1 MLKYWIWLSTREG
14 VSNVQALSL
23 LSRLGSAAAIY
34 QADEG
39 ALKDADGRPVPA
51 SLLDKSLTG
60 AEIILQQCYQKNIH
74 VMTIQDAQYPARLRV
89 ISDPP
94 IVLYYKGVFPAIDT
108 SPVIAMVGTRK
119 ASAYGLMQAKRLGY
133 QVAKSGGIVVSGGA
147 DGIDT
152 MCLTG
157 ALSADR
163 PVIAVLGCGVDVV
176 YPAGNRVLFEDIAAH
191 GCLLSEYPPQTP
203 ALGSH
208 FPVRNRI
215 ISALSLGVVVVEA
228 PKRSG
233 ALITANRALEQGR
246 DVFTVPG
253 NVGTATCEGNI
264 QLLREGAIVVEDG
277 WDIMKE
283 YVHLY
288 PELVSHQPKT
298 IPMQLT
304 PEQRESAVKSTDK
317 LPPRPKKTQKKETSP
332 ASTDTKVIDK
342 SENRAYIDVQEIL
355 GALSPDE
362 KAAIGQLTSGEKHID
377 QIIAATQLPA
387 ARITSALT
395 LLQIKGYVRALPG
408 KRFSLAEK
416 QS

>member
-23 LSRLGSAAAIY
+23 LSRFGSAVDIY
-34 QADEG
+34 QADKD
-39 ALKDADGRPVPA
+39 ALREADGRSVPA

-60 AEIILQQCYQKNIH
+60 SEIILQQCYQKNIH
-74 VMTIQDAQYPARLRV
+74 VMTIQDAQYPARLRA

-108 SPVIAMVGTRK
+108 SPVLAMVGTRK

-147 DGIDT
+147 EGIDT

-157 ALSADR
+157 ALTADR
-163 PVIAVLGCGVDVV
+163 PVIAVLGGGVDVV
-176 YPAGNRVLFEDIAAH
+176 YPASNRTLFEDIAAH
-191 GCLLSEYPPQTP
+191 GCLISEYPPQTA

-208 FPVRNRI
+208 FPVRNRF

-233 ALITANRALEQGR
+233 ALITANLALEQGR
-246 DVFTVPG
+246 DVFTIPG

-288 PELVSHQPKT
+288 PELVSHQPKA

-304 PEQRESAVKSTDK
+304 PEQRKKAVKPSGATS
-317 LPPRPKKTQKKETSP
+317 PRAKKTEKKASSP
-332 ASTDTKVIDK
+332 APCDTKVIDK

-362 KAAIGQLTSGEKHID
+362 RAAISQLTNGEKHID
-377 QIIAATQLPA
+377 QIIAASQLPA

-395 LLQIKGYVRALPG
+395 LLQIKGYVRSLPG

-416 QS
+416 Q

>member
-14 VSNVQALSL
+14 VSNVQALAL
-23 LSRLGSAAAIY
+23 LSRFGSAEAVY
-34 QADEG
+34 QAEEEELNDTG
-39 ALKDADGRPVPA
+39 FSSLPP

-74 VMTIQDAQYPARLRV
+74 IMTIQDAAYPGRLRA

-94 IVLYYKGVFPAIDT
+94 VVLYYRGVFPAVDT

-119 ASAYGLMQAKRLGY
+119 ASAYGMLQAKRLGY
-133 QVAKSGGIVVSGGA
+133 QIAKCGGIVVSGGA

-157 ALSADR
+157 ALSANR

-176 YPAGNRVLFEDIAAH
+176 YPAGNRTLFEDISYH
-191 GCLLSEYPPQTP
+191 GCLVSEYPPATP
-203 ALGSH
+203 ATGSH

-246 DVFTVPG
+246 DVFTIPG
-253 NVGTATCEGNI
+253 NVGTASCEGNI

-277 WDIMKE
+277 WDVMKE

-288 PELVSHQPKT
+288 PELVSNQPSSM
-298 IPMQLT
+298 PMQLT
-304 PEQRESAVKSTDK
+304 PAQQKRAASPREK
-317 LPPRPKKTQKKETSP
+317 LPPKTRKSEIKAQP
-332 ASTDTKVIDK
+332 GASSDTKVIDK
-342 SENRAYIDVQEIL
+342 QENRAYIDVQEIL
-355 GALSPDE
+355 DALSPDE
-362 KAAIGQLTSGEKHID
+362 KAAVQLLQDGERHID
-377 QIIAATQLPA
+377 QLIAASGLPA
-387 ARITSALT
+387 ARVSSALT
-395 LLQIKGYVRALPG
+395 LLQIKGYVKALPG
-408 KRFSLAEK
+408 RRFRLAEK
-416 QS
+416 E

>member
-1 MLKYWIWLSTREG
+1 MLRYWIWLSTREG
-14 VSNVQALSL
+14 VSNTQALSL
-23 LSRLGSAAAIY
+23 LSRFGSAEAVY
-34 QADEG
+34 LADEE
-39 ALKDADGRPVPA
+39 ALKDPDDRAVPA
-51 SLLDKSLTG
+51 SLLDKTLTG
-60 AEIILQQCYQKNIH
+60 AEVILQQCYQKNIH
-74 VMTIQDAQYPARLRV
+74 IMTIQDAAYPGRLRT

-94 IVLYYKGVFPAIDT
+94 VVLYYKGVFPAVDT
-108 SPVIAMVGTRK
+108 APVIGMVGTRK
-119 ASAYGLMQAKRLGY
+119 ASAYGLLQAKRLGY
-133 QVAKSGGIVVSGGA
+133 QVAKCGGIVVSGGA

-157 ALSADR
+157 ALSANR

-176 YPAGNRVLFEDIAAH
+176 YPAGNRTLFEDIAFH

-203 ALGSH
+203 ATGSH

-246 DVFTVPG
+246 DVFTIPG

-283 YVHLY
+283 YVHLF
-288 PELVSHQPKT
+288 PELVSHEPSPM
-298 IPMQLT
+298 PMQLT
-304 PEQRESAVKSTDK
+304 PAQRQKAVKPSENLT
-317 LPPRPKKTQKKETSP
+317 PKTKNAEKKAPS
-332 ASTDTKVIDK
+332 AMISDTKVIDK
-342 SENRAYIDVQEIL
+342 RPSQAYIDVQEIL
-355 GALSPDE
+355 DALSPDE
-362 KAAIGQLTSGEKHID
+362 KAAVQLLLDGEKHID
-377 QIIAATQLPA
+377 QLIAASELPA
-387 ARITSALT
+387 ARMSSALT
-395 LLQIKGYVRALPG
+395 LLQIKGYVKALPG

-416 QS
+416 E

>member
-34 QADEG
+34 QADED
-39 ALKDADGRPVPA
+39 ALKDADGRSVPA

-157 ALSADR
+157 ALTADR

-283 YVHLY
+283 YVHF
-288 PELVSHQPKT
+288 VSGARVPSAENHPHAAD
-298 IPMQLT
+298 PG
-304 PEQRESAVKSTDK
+304 QRESAVKSTDK
-317 LPPRPKKTQKKETSP
+317 LPPRPKKTQKKKLRPCPPTQ
-332 ASTDTKVIDK
+332 K
-342 SENRAYIDVQEIL
+342 S
-355 GALSPDE
+355 
-362 KAAIGQLTSGEKHID
+362 LTSRKTGLILTYRKFWAHYRPTKRPPSASSRAEKSTSIRS
-377 QIIAATQLPA
+377 LP
-387 ARITSALT
+387 
-395 LLQIKGYVRALPG
+395 QPGFPPRALPL
-408 KRFSLAEK
+408 R
-416 QS
+416 

>member
-1 MLKYWIWLSTREG
+1 MLKYWIWLSTRQN
-14 VSNVQALSL
+14 VSGAQAIAL
-23 LSRLGSAAAIY
+23 LSRFGSAVAIY
-34 QADEG
+34 QADEE
-39 ALKDADGRPVPA
+39 ALKRGSDAPVPP

-60 AEIILQQCYQKNIH
+60 AEVILQQCYQKNIH
-74 VMTIQDAQYPARLRV
+74 VMTIQDAQYPARLRS
-89 ISDPP
+89 IDDPP

-133 QVAKSGGIVVSGGA
+133 QVAKCGGMVVSGGA
-147 DGIDT
+147 EGIDT

-157 ALSADR
+157 ALSANR
-163 PVIAVLGCGVDVV
+163 PVIAVLGGGVDVV
-176 YPAGNRVLFEDIAAH
+176 YPASNRTLFEDIAFH
-191 GCLLSEYPPQTP
+191 GCLISEYPPQTP

-288 PELVSHQPKT
+288 PDLVSHQPKA

-304 PEQRESAVKSTDK
+304 PAQQKKAVQTGEK
-317 LPPRPKKTQKKETSP
+317 LPPRMKNRRKKRRLPTFPTQKS
-332 ASTDTKVIDK
+332 
-342 SENRAYIDVQEIL
+342 
-355 GALSPDE
+355 
-362 KAAIGQLTSGEKHID
+362 LTSGKTGLILTYRKFWIHS
-377 QIIAATQLPA
+377 LPT
-387 ARITSALT
+387 RK
-395 LLQIKGYVRALPG
+395 LL
-408 KRFSLAEK
+408 SC
-416 QS
+416 S

>member
-1 MLKYWIWLSTREG
+1 
-14 VSNVQALSL
+14 
-23 LSRLGSAAAIY
+23 
-34 QADEG
+34 
-39 ALKDADGRPVPA
+39 
-51 SLLDKSLTG
+51 
-60 AEIILQQCYQKNIH
+60 
-74 VMTIQDAQYPARLRV
+74 MTA
-89 ISDPP
+89 PP
-94 IVLYYKGVFPAIDT
+94 VLYYRGIFPAIDT
-108 SPVIAMVGTRK
+108 SPVIGMVGTRK

-133 QVAKSGGIVVSGGA
+133 QVAKCGAIVVSGGA

-157 ALSADR
+157 ALSAGR
-163 PVIAVLGCGVDVV
+163 PVVAVLGCGVDVV
-176 YPAGNRVLFEDIAAH
+176 YPADNRTLFEDIAFH
-191 GCLLSEYPPQTP
+191 GCLISEFPPQTP

-208 FPVRNRI
+208 FPIRNRI

-288 PELVSHQPKT
+288 PELVSRQPKT

-304 PEQRESAVKSTDK
+304 PAQRKSAVDPAAK
-317 LPPRPKKTQKKETSP
+317 LPPRAKKTEKKANLP
-332 ASTDTKVIDK
+332 ASSDTKVIDK

-355 GALSPDE
+355 DALSPDE
-362 KAAIGQLTSGEKHID
+362 KAAVQCLTDGEKHID
-377 QIIAATQLPA
+377 QIIAASRLPA
-387 ARITSALT
+387 ARIISALT
-395 LLQIKGYVRALPG
+395 LLQIKGYVRSLPG

-416 QS
+416 Q

>member
-1 MLKYWIWLSTREG
+1 MLKYWIWLSTRQN
-14 VSNVQALSL
+14 VSGAQAIAL
-23 LSRLGSAAAIY
+23 LSRFGSAVAIY
-34 QADEG
+34 QADEE
-39 ALKDADGRPVPA
+39 ALKRGSDAPVPP

-60 AEIILQQCYQKNIH
+60 AEVILQQCYQKNIH
-74 VMTIQDAQYPARLRV
+74 VMTIQDAQYPARLRS
-89 ISDPP
+89 IDDPP

-133 QVAKSGGIVVSGGA
+133 QVAKCGGMVVSGGA
-147 DGIDT
+147 EGIDT

-157 ALSADR
+157 ALSANR
-163 PVIAVLGCGVDVV
+163 PVIAVLGGGVDVV
-176 YPAGNRVLFEDIAAH
+176 YPASNRTLFEDIAFH
-191 GCLLSEYPPQTP
+191 GCLISEYPPQTP

-215 ISALSLGVVVVEA
+215 ISALPLGVVVVEA

-283 YVHLY
+283 YVHLF
-288 PELVSHQPKT
+288 PSLAGRRPKT
-298 IPMQLT
+298 IPMTLSRAEEPRERTESQRIVASERT
-304 PEQRESAVKSTDK
+304 FPERNDRKDVDK
-317 LPPRPKKTQKKETSP
+317 P
-332 ASTDTKVIDK
+332 
-342 SENRAYIDVQEIL
+342 ENRDYIDVHKIL
-355 GALSPDE
+355 DSLSADE
-362 KAAIGQLTSGEKHID
+362 RAIVEQLTDGPKHID
-377 QIIAATQLPA
+377 EIVDGCQLPA
-387 ARITSALT
+387 GRVLASMT
-395 LLQIKGYVRALPG
+395 LLEVKGYIRRLPAR
-408 KRFSLAEK
+408 RFSLAEK
-416 QS
+416 

>member
-1 MLKYWIWLSTREG
+1 MLKYWIWLSTRQG

-23 LSRLGSAAAIY
+23 LSRFGSAAAVY
-34 QADEG
+34 EADED
-39 ALKDADGRPVPA
+39 ALKSAWQAPLPE
-51 SLLDKSLTG
+51 SLLDKTLTG

-74 VMTIQDAQYPARLRV
+74 VMTIQDAAYPARLRA
-89 ISDPP
+89 IADPP
-94 IVLYYKGVFPAIDT
+94 VVLYYKGIFPAVDT

-133 QVAKSGGIVVSGGA
+133 QVAKCGGIVISGGA

-176 YPAGNRVLFEDIAAH
+176 YPAGNRTLFDDISYH
-191 GCLLSEYPPQTP
+191 GCLLSEYPPQTQ

-233 ALITANRALEQGR
+233 AMITANRALEQGR
-246 DVFTVPG
+246 DVFTIPG
-253 NVGTATCEGNI
+253 NVGIATCEGNI

-304 PEQRESAVKSTDK
+304 PKQ
-317 LPPRPKKTQKKETSP
+317 RPKAAAAAEKRPPAAKRAEKKP
-332 ASTDTKVIDK
+332 ASAAKSDTKSIDK
-342 SENRAYIDVQEIL
+342 SENRTYIDVQEIL
-355 GALSPDE
+355 PSLSPDE
-362 KAAIGQLTSGEKHID
+362 KAAVLALVDGERHID
-377 QIIAATQLPA
+377 QIIAASGIPA
-387 ARITSALT
+387 ARISSALT
-395 LLQIKGYVRALPG
+395 LLQIKGIVRGLPG

-416 QS
+416 E

>member
-1 MLKYWIWLSTREG
+1 MLKYWIWLSTRQG
-14 VSNVQALSL
+14 VSNAQTISL
-23 LSRLGSAAAIY
+23 LSRFGSAAAIY
-34 QADEG
+34 QAEED
-39 ALKDADGRPVPA
+39 ALRGEVSAA
-51 SLLDKSLTG
+51 AMQSLLDKSLTG

-74 VMTIQDAQYPARLRV
+74 VMTVQDAAYPARLRA
-89 ISDPP
+89 IDDPP
-94 IVLYYKGVFPAIDT
+94 IVLYYKGLFPAIDT

-133 QVAKSGGIVVSGGA
+133 QVARCGGIVVSGGA

-157 ALSADR
+157 ALSANR

-176 YPAGNRVLFEDIAAH
+176 YPADNRTLFEDIAYH
-191 GCLLSEYPPQTP
+191 GCLISEYPPQTP

-246 DVFTVPG
+246 DVFAVPG
-253 NVGTATCEGNI
+253 NVGAVTCEGNI

-277 WDIMKE
+277 WDVMKE

-288 PELVSHQPKT
+288 PELVSHQPKA
-298 IPMQLT
+298 IAMQLT
-304 PEQRESAVKSTDK
+304 PTQRRQSVSTGEP
-317 LPPRPKKTQKKETSP
+317 LPPRTKKAEKKAAP
-332 ASTDTKVIDK
+332 AASSDTKVIDK
-342 SENRAYIDVQEIL
+342 PESRAYIDVQEISDS
-355 GALSPDE
+355 LSPDE
-362 KAAIGQLTSGEKHID
+362 KAAIGCLVDGEKHID
-377 QIIAATQLPA
+377 QIIAASSLPA
-387 ARITSALT
+387 ARVSSALT
-395 LLQIKGYVRALPG
+395 LLQIKGFVRPLPG

-416 QS
+416 E